1 MIKPIKYG
9 CGEKLIYADSDIGKK
24 NFKYVRIGIDKV
36 DKIYKIFADANFN
49 LIPSGRTTEKSLIT
63 QGVIYSFYLLYTN
76 FKNSL

>member
-49 LIPSGRTTEKSLIT
+49 LIPSGHGEIIDYAR
-63 QGVIYSFYLLYTN
+63 GYLFLLSPLYK
-76 FKNSL
+76 F